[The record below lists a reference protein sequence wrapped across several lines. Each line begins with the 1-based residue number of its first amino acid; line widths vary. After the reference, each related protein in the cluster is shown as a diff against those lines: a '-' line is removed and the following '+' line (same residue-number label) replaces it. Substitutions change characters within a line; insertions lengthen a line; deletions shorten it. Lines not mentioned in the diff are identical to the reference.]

1 MEEGKRIKW
10 EGERSE
16 EDGENDR
23 ILQVFL
29 AASIFCSKI

>member
-16 EDGENDR
+16 EDGENDG
-23 ILQVFL
+23 ILQVFP
-29 AASIFCSKI
+29 AASIFC